1 MYCILITG
9 IPASGKTTL
18 AKALSRQMGIPWF
31 SKDGIKEQLFDTVGF
46 QSREEKVRLGIAS
59 QELLYYAAEQLMQCG
74 LPFILENNFE
84 DSSREGLARLL
95 EAYSYQAVTILLTG
109 DYRQI
114 YQRFLAREQSPQ
126 RHRGHVVN
134 DCYPGSK
141 SQPQA
146 ISYEDFV
153 RGVQAR
159 GMDRFTVGGSRI
171 VLDATH
177 PEQVDYPS
185 LLRQIAD
192 CREEMSD
199 D

>member
-1 MYCILITG
+1 MYSIVIAG

-18 AKALSRQMGIPWF
+18 AKFLSRQMGIPWF
-31 SKDGIKEQLFDTVGF
+31 SKDGIKERLFDTVGF

-84 DSSREGLARLL
+84 NGSREGLVRLL
-95 EAYSYQAVTILLTG
+95 EAYSYQAITILLTG

-126 RHRGHVVN
+126 RHRGHVAN

-141 SQPQA
+141 SHSQA
-146 ISYEDFV
+146 VSYENFV
-153 RGVQAR
+153 RGIQAR
-159 GMDRFTVGGSRI
+159 GMDRFTVGGPRI
-171 VLDATH
+171 ILDTTH
-177 PEQVDYPS
+177 PEQVDYQS
-185 LLRQIAD
+185 LLRQIDAY
-192 CREEMSD
+192 REGTSHD
-199 D
+199 

>member
-146 ISYEDFV
+146 ISYENFV
-153 RGVQAR
+153 RGIQAR
-159 GMDRFTVGGSRI
+159 GMDRFTVNGPRI

-192 CREEMSD
+192 CREAISD